1 MSNWQL
7 PEGIEE
13 LAGYQ
18 AAVFESVRRNLIDTY
33 NSWGY
38 ELVVPPML
46 EYVESLVLN
55 SDSIDQ
61 KTFKFLDS
69 SDGQMVGVHADITPQ
84 IARIDSKNSK
94 PEDVSRYCYVNTIL
108 QTKADDFYASRSP
121 IQAGAE
127 LYGYEGIQ
135 ADVEIIRLMIESLA
149 ILKIDN
155 LTLSLGNTAI
165 FNSLCESAELSSE
178 DAAILREI
186 FRRKSLPD
194 LAVFLDSREI
204 KNAAKFSS
212 LISLSGD
219 ESILVKALEL
229 FSDMETITDSVNDL
243 IELNNTFKDSN
254 INLMFD
260 LGEVKAYEYHDG
272 VVFAAY
278 HADFPKALAQGG
290 RYNSLSQNFGSSRA
304 ATGFSF
310 DLKYLIQQQDNFS
323 IKAKLLTAPNDKDPN
338 LNKLI
343 NELRAKGIAVKQNFS
358 ETIKSDFVIRN
369 GDWSVKE

>member
-1 MSNWQL
+1 
-7 PEGIEE
+7 
-13 LAGYQ
+13 
-18 AAVFESVRRNLIDTY
+18 
-33 NSWGY
+33 
-38 ELVVPPML
+38 
-46 EYVESLVLN
+46 
-55 SDSIDQ
+55 
-61 KTFKFLDS
+61 
-69 SDGQMVGVHADITPQ
+69 MV
-84 IARIDSKNSK
+84 
-94 PEDVSRYCYVNTIL
+94 
-108 QTKADDFYASRSP
+108 
-121 IQAGAE
+121 
-127 LYGYEGIQ
+127 
-135 ADVEIIRLMIESLA
+135 ESLA

-194 LAVFLDSREI
+194 LAVFLDSHDI